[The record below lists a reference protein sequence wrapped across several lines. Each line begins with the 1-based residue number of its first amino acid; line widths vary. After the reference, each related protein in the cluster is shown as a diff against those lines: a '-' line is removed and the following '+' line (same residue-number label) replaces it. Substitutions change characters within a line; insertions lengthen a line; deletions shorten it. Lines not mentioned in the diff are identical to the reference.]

1 MASDHQAADQIDV
14 GRIMSTSLQAVRL
27 KLGDLLA
34 VGVFF
39 ILAPQVALGFAP
51 QYPDPEF
58 AAWNFLAVLP
68 SLVFDGAACLIVH
81 GALTGGGLSA
91 TDAIRNAALRF
102 GALFLISLVSGL
114 AIVIGLVL
122 LLVPGL
128 YLATGWLAAIP
139 LMMLEQTTA
148 TEALKRSHALSSG
161 SRWRLLGV
169 MALMTALVA
178 GGFLL
183 SISVMSAISLASSIE
198 TATRVGA
205 FIVQPVFALAVRIM
219 ITSVTTATYLELR
232 RQSSPKVGAVF
243 D

>member
-14 GRIMSTSLQAVRL
+14 GRIMSASLQALRL

-34 VGVFF
+34 LGVFF

-68 SLVFDGAACLIVH
+68 TLVFDGAACLIVNA
-81 GALTGGGLSA
+81 ALAGGELGA
-91 TDAIRNAALRF
+91 TDAIRQGALRF
-102 GALFLISLVSGL
+102 GGMFLISLVSGL
-114 AIVIGLVL
+114 GILLGLI
-122 LLVPGL
+122 LLVAPGL
-128 YLATGWLAAIP
+128 YLAAGWLAAIP

-148 TEALKRSHALSSG
+148 VEALKRSHALSAG

-169 MALMTALVA
+169 MALMAALVA

-183 SISVMSAISLASSIE
+183 SISIISAISLASSLE

-205 FIVQPVFALAVRIM
+205 FIVQPLFALAVRIM
-219 ITSVTTATYLELR
+219 IMTVSTATYLELR
-232 RQSSPKVGAVF
+232 RHAVPKTGAVF